1 MTTQLTFDIL
11 QLVTKDIVLAPAGFK
26 DVFNMS
32 LVSKA
37 VHNFTYPLI
46 LRVDGIQ
53 AHAYIGP
60 RRGHVDYRLSPYT
73 SMVIPQSLRFFLEK
87 DNAELVGLLLDC
99 VGVDHNAVYSKV
111 SWFSSQC
118 ETVLCLAIQAG
129 AISVV
134 EFLVRAGA
142 NLPCDNKREDPL
154 KLAIEMGSAII
165 TRFLLE
171 HIRLQGQEY
180 NSSQLREHSLQHIE
194 DYCVSPRYS
203 SNGHEMIKI
212 LLQYCSD
219 VNETDKDGH
228 TILHHFA
235 IEVNSYHS
243 KYDRIRE
250 VINLFVQAGVDVN
263 ALSSGG
269 ASCGMW
275 IRRTALDYAS
285 SLAKADL
292 IQVLLENGASSQGAL
307 ASDFTGP
314 TVVAVRNPQR
324 RMGVSYGPPTNESQV
339 PLIYAAATPL
349 HGLLWDLHI
358 REGHPGRSGIC
369 CNRLECWERI
379 EKSNVCKSAK
389 LLIDHGLVGPQGIL
403 DTSHK
408 MLVSTPT
415 ICAELRVDWPELWT
429 LLLEADV
436 LNVSHRNEW
445 GQTFLNQ
452 LASGCCGKTIIRA
465 PSWKPNLIRALVL
478 GGSDPNTI
486 DNSGMTPLH
495 WAILHGNFDLVKLL
509 VELGANPA
517 KEVNGSTPTHYAFG
531 KPFPR
536 RGPVA
541 RKVMASLRQ
550 QLIKTLHRSRAIA
563 VWTSGRGRTT
573 ETGRIEAFSEYR
585 KCKWHPL
592 LSVCSDSFFMKEQY
606 NALVDDAQKRMLSIM
621 ALLSPFEEISR
632 DEHGDTPRNIAE
644 NVGLLKGGES
654 LVLHPERSHVQ
665 EGSEQVPSYLPHW
678 YSLRS
683 GSWRCGAACPFC
695 LLFPRPLLDLDTAG
709 SRATVLTDVTKD
721 GQIVHLELAARLI
734 ERRQFN
740 QSKEGAGHCAR

>member
-99 VGVDHNAVYSKV
+99 
-111 SWFSSQC
+111 C

-269 ASCGMW
+269 S
-275 IRRTALDYAS
+275 
-285 SLAKADL
+285 K
-292 IQVLLENGASSQGAL
+292 
-307 ASDFTGP
+307 
-314 TVVAVRNPQR
+314 
-324 RMGVSYGPPTNESQV
+324 
-339 PLIYAAATPL
+339 
-349 HGLLWDLHI
+349 LW
-358 REGHPGRSGIC
+358 
-369 CNRLECWERI
+369 LECWERI